1 MTEDPDAGL
10 SQFMGYNM
18 KRALSV
24 VQADLTPV
32 LAEFGLRAVS
42 YSALLVIVRTP
53 GISQSDLADAL
64 HIEKSNLVQLID
76 DLAQRGLV
84 TRSAVPGDRRRHAL
98 IPAEAGIA
106 LAKVATSA
114 VQAHEDRV
122 FAALSMVE
130 RATLVHLLRR
140 VWAMPRRS

>member
-42 YSALLVIVRTP
+42 
-53 GISQSDLADAL
+53 
-64 HIEKSNLVQLID
+64 
-76 DLAQRGLV
+76 
-84 TRSAVPGDRRRHAL
+84 
-98 IPAEAGIA
+98 
-106 LAKVATSA
+106 
-114 VQAHEDRV
+114 
-122 FAALSMVE
+122 
-130 RATLVHLLRR
+130 
-140 VWAMPRRS
+140 

>member
-53 GISQSDLADAL
+53 GISQSDLADVL

-98 IPAEAGIA
+98 IPAEAGIV
-106 LAKVATSA
+106 LAKAATSA

-130 RATLVHLLRR
+130 RATLVALLRR
-140 VWAMPRRS
+140 VWAMPGRV